1 MKGFYGLGP
10 LSDGSIDWTS
20 LVVRWI
26 RLRAFSAS
34 TAGGEGL
41 IPGLGTKIPHTLW
54 PGSAGVF
61 YLPLI
66 RWTDRFLKE
75 IDSEYSLE
83 RPMLKLQYFGHLI

>member
-20 LVVRWI
+20 LVVRWL
-26 RLRAFSAS
+26 RLHAFSAS